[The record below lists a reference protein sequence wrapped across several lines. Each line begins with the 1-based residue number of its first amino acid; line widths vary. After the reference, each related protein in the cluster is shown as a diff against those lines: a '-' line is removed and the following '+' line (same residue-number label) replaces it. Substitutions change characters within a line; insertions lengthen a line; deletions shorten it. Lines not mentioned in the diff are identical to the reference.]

1 MRKLFVL
8 LILCVL
14 IVFPLLANG
23 TSETDQKVVWK
34 LSHTQSPDHPMHK
47 GADIL
52 ANYVSQKTNGNFT
65 IEVFHSGTLGWEQEV
80 LEGMQMGSVAMTM
93 AAVTPFAVFV
103 PEYNLFGV
111 PCLFTSEQQIKET
124 TNDAALLKPLR
135 DAAEKKGLMEMGM
148 YQTFSREVFTKDP
161 INSIDDIRN
170 MKIRVMS
177 APVLVDTF
185 KALGANVTTTA
196 WAEVYSGLQLGV
208 IEGLDHV
215 PSSIRSMKFNEIV
228 KYGMSPN
235 IFSSPM
241 LLITSKKLYDKLPE
255 NYRQILQE
263 GVAEA
268 LAYLNN
274 TVDAANE
281 ADKQYLKDNGMQWT
295 TPDLVPFREKI
306 EPVKQKYLDQLPA
319 EIRAIADNL
328 NS

>member
-1 MRKLFVL
+1 MLAVFL
-8 LILCVL
+8 LCVL
-14 IVFPLLANG
+14 IAFPLIANG
-23 TSETDQKVVWK
+23 TSENEQKIVWK

-47 GADIL
+47 GAEIL
-52 ANYVSQKTNGNFT
+52 ADYVSEKTNGNFT

-80 LEGMQMGSVAMTM
+80 LEGMQMGTVAMTM

-111 PCLFTSEQQIKET
+111 SCLFTSEEQIKET
-124 TNDAALLKPLR
+124 TNNDGLLKPLR
-135 DAAEKKGLMEMGM
+135 EAAEKKGLLEMGM
-148 YQTFSREVFTKDP
+148 YQTFSREVFTKEP
-161 INSIDDIRN
+161 INSVDDIKN

-208 IEGLDHV
+208 VEGLDHV

-241 LLITSKKLYDKLPE
+241 LLITSKKLYDKLPDT
-255 NYRQILQE
+255 YKQVLQE
-263 GVAEA
+263 GVDEA
-268 LAYLNN
+268 LAYLND

-295 TPDLVPFREKI
+295 YPDLEPFRELI
-306 EPVKQKYLDQLPA
+306 EPVKQKYLDQLPT
-319 EIRAIADNL
+319 EIRAIADDL

>member
-8 LILCVL
+8 LAVCALVA
-14 IVFPLLANG
+14 FPLLANG

-47 GADIL
+47 GAEIL
-52 ANYVSQKTNGNFT
+52 SKYVSEKTNGNFT

-111 PCLFTSEQQIKET
+111 PTLFKSEQQTKET
-124 TNDAALLKPLR
+124 TNNAELLKPLR
-135 DAAEKKGLMEMGM
+135 LAAEKKGLMEMGM
-148 YQTFSREVFTKDP
+148 YQTFSREVFSKDP
-161 INSIDDIRN
+161 INSIDDIKN

-208 IEGLDHV
+208 IDGLDHV
-215 PSSIRSMKFNEIV
+215 PSSIKAMKFNEIV

-235 IFSSPM
+235 IFCSPM

-255 NYRQILQE
+255 NYKVILQE
-263 GVAEA
+263 GVTAA
-268 LAYLNN
+268 LKYLND
-274 TVDAANE
+274 TVDSANA

-295 TPDLVPFREKI
+295 TPDLAPFREKI
-306 EPVKQKYLDQLPA
+306 APVKQKYLDQLPA

-328 NS
+328 DK